1 MKLHSAYLAVP
12 SPITDDRVR
21 EFAFQLYE
29 QSGRTPG
36 RDLENWLEA
45 AALLT
50 ERVVA
55 RESNRR
61 RHDLASRWEETFFRL
76 TPPVGPTSKSG
87 KQSLTRV

>member
-1 MKLHSAYLAVP
+1 MKLHSTYLATPYAV
-12 SPITDDRVR
+12 TDDRVR

-55 RESNRR
+55 HRSNRR
-61 RHDLASRWEETFFRL
+61 RQDLASRMEETFFQL
-76 TPPVGPTSKSG
+76 TPPAGLGSSSG
-87 KQSLTRV
+87 KRSHNCL

>member
-1 MKLHSAYLAVP
+1 MKLHSAYLATP
-12 SPITDDRVR
+12 SPVTDDRVR
-21 EFAFQLYE
+21 EFAFQIYE

-55 RESNRR
+55 HRSNRR
-61 RHDLASRWEETFFRL
+61 RHDLAARMEETFFDL
-76 TPPVGPTSKSG
+76 TPPVAPTSSSG
-87 KQSLTRV
+87 SRSHTRG

>member
-1 MKLHSAYLAVP
+1 MKLQAAYLATP
-12 SPITDDRVR
+12 SPVTEERVR

-50 ERVVA
+50 ERFVA
-55 RESNRR
+55 HRSNRR
-61 RHDLASRWEETFFRL
+61 RHDLASRMEESFFRL
-76 TPPVGPTSKSG
+76 TPPVVPASNSG
-87 KQSLTRV
+87 NQSHTRV